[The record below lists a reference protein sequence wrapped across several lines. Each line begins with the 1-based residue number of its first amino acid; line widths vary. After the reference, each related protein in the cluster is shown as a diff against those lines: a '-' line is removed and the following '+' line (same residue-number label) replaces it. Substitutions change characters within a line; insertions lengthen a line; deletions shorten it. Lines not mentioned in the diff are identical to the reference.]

1 MHLNQFQK
9 QIVQMLFAM
18 IILVIASLIRIIRP
32 ENLYWNIVLVGLY
45 YIYQYGGCLAFKSAS
60 QDHAE
65 KFA

>member
-32 ENLYWNIVLVGLY
+32 ENLYWNVVLFLLV
-45 YIYQYGGCLAFKSAS
+45 YII
-60 QDHAE
+60 
-65 KFA
+65 